1 MMNGRRE
8 RERER
13 QRGEPLVNI
22 KSHLNQRQQP
32 ESFFFLFSFFS
43 VYLLTV
49 LCLAEPGLLFSVLF
63 AAAAATAVRHV
74 VGRVCA
80 MS

>member
-8 RERER
+8 RERK
-13 QRGEPLVNI
+13 RGEPLVNI

-63 AAAAATAVRHV
+63 AAAAAVRHV

>member
-1 MMNGRRE
+1 MDGEKEKEKE
-8 RERER
+8 REENRWSTSSR
-13 QRGEPLVNI
+13 TLTSASSRN
-22 KSHLNQRQQP
+22 
-32 ESFFFLFSFFS
+32 LFSFFS

-63 AAAAATAVRHV
+63 AAAAAAAVRHV